1 MGTFHSDKG
10 ALHGITVAV
19 DTKGPRVLVG
29 RVDTIDDRGVL
40 LLDVDVH
47 DEAEGGPSKEEYL
60 RRAARLGTWKKLD
73 RLLVPLDDVASIRRL
88 GDLRG

>member
-1 MGTFHSDKG
+1 M
-10 ALHGITVAV
+10 